1 MVFTRRQRGNF
12 QGQLLEPAKVLQP
25 LEVPM
30 AQSHSPHSTT
40 KTGWSMTENHV
51 MGPWAKT
58 RFRLRHDGFIIVGK
72 PFLGIFP
79 MADQGTFPSFFW
91 RSAGDTPASK
101 RGIPIDGDPR
111 NPCSPSTAESSECGL
126 GCTSGF

>member
-25 LEVPM
+25 LESLEGPM

-51 MGPWAKT
+51 MGRPKLDSDFST
-58 RFRLRHDGFIIVGK
+58 TDGFIIVGN
-72 PFLGIFP
+72 PFLG
-79 MADQGTFPSFFW
+79 QHHG
-91 RSAGDTPASK
+91 
-101 RGIPIDGDPR
+101 
-111 NPCSPSTAESSECGL
+111 
-126 GCTSGF
+126 